1 MQITSNTKASGI
13 YGSHTQK
20 ETNKIFDEDLKN
32 TSENDINEVKNNNNG
47 KFVRYLEHHNSFK
60 DINSND
66 LSFFKEILWDNK
78 ITDEE
83 YESIPYEKLDSF
95 NKFITLPKS
104 FDTKDIPIFLSEKS
118 FHLNTA
124 YNYSD
129 DLDFNKALYNTY
141 KDLSLEDISTLFFEL
156 NANIKQAK
164 KGEVVSILYFT
175 DIYTEKPKSDNLEYQ
190 VDFTKLLTSI
200 IDQSQEHLNSPT
212 THPEI
217 KKQLEKTKELYS
229 TLFDNYKQVKTET
242 RLDEEKQETNKINSN
257 SLQYNRFSY
266 MGL

>member
-1 MQITSNTKASGI
+1 MQITSNTKSTSI
-13 YGSHTQK
+13 YTSNTQK
-20 ETNKIFDEDLKN
+20 EANKTFDKDLKN
-32 TSENDINEVKNNNNG
+32 ASENDINEVENNNNG
-47 KFVRYLEHHNSFK
+47 KFIRYLEHHNSFK
-60 DINSND
+60 YINPDD

-83 YESIPYEKLDSF
+83 YKSIPYEKLDSF
-95 NKFITLPKS
+95 NKFITLPKG
-104 FDTKDIPIFLSEKS
+104 FNTKDIPIFLSEKS

-124 YNYSD
+124 YSYSK

-156 NANIKQAK
+156 NANVEQTK
-164 KGEVVSILYFT
+164 KGEAVSILYFT

-200 IDQSQEHLNSPT
+200 IDQSQEHLNSPI

-217 KKQLEKTKELYS
+217 KKQLEKTKDLYS

-242 RLDEEKQETNKINSN
+242 RLDDEKQEANKINSN
-257 SLQYNRFSY
+257 SLQYNRFHI
-266 MGL
+266 